1 MKRRLKDALKR
12 GLFYLYRLGTRLGVH
27 VMPVHYYSPV
37 PNIIEL
43 ERNRDA
49 WARRSGLPGIA
60 INTDEQLARLREI
73 CTPYVDE
80 YAGNAAYREAVAAA
94 YGPGYGYVEAQ
105 VLHAVIRHLKP
116 KRIVEVDSGVST
128 HCMQRA
134 LEMNRKEGRHD
145 STMTC
150 IEPFPSARLRQTP
163 TIELIEERVQSVPVD
178 VFRRLGDGDFLFID
192 SSHAVR
198 TGSDV
203 NNLVLEVLPV
213 LAPGVTVHFHDI
225 YLPYDYQRDVL
236 KTFLHWSETSL
247 LRAYLTYN
255 ERISILFCLSLLH
268 YDRQD
273 GLRELF
279 PEYDPAPGADGLNPD
294 SFRPFE
300 EARKHFPSS
309 IYLRTA

>member
-116 KRIVEVDSGVST
+116 KRIVEVGSGVST

-163 TIELIEERVQSVPVD
+163 TIELIEA
-178 VFRRLGDGDFLFID
+178 
-192 SSHAVR
+192 SHAVR